1 MGTPWG
7 PYSSPRP
14 LLILT
19 SAGGAAAKDHLT
31 PWLLD
36 GRGVLNV
43 SGWLEGKGRTF
54 APQMNICMKN
64 PWILD
69 AHIVAEWCGIRVDS
83 ELPWC
88 FGNMLV
94 VLRGSARAALGYVI
108 CFETAW
114 LWLNG
119 LSLSVFYACDTVGSV
134 VWKNTICEPFWL
146 ALYLI
151 QFWHSII
158 WIVKGKLLP
167 CDKPESFVRTI
178 HPRSMFWIVR
188 SFERNN
194 RPWCRFFFPEL
205 LPSPALPTAW
215 IQHNLVTLT
224 LTTSRC
230 FVTFFPPF
238 GRVWG
243 SSRPNP
249 PVLGGWMTT
258 WHNGPLGRWF
268 PLVIGET
275 QKGQGLPLW
284 FLVL

>member
-1 MGTPWG
+1 MGTPWA

-69 AHIVAEWCGIRVDS
+69 AHIVAEWCGIRADS
-83 ELPWC
+83 ELPSLA
-88 FGNMLV
+88 FGYASKPLVFFLNMLV
-94 VLRGSARAALGYVI
+94 VLHVSARAALGYVI

-119 LSLSVFYACDTVGSV
+119 LSLSVFYAGDTVGSV
-134 VWKNTICEPFWL
+134 VWKNAICEPFWL
-146 ALYLI
+146 ALYLR

-158 WIVKGKLLP
+158 WIVEGKFLP
-167 CDKPESFVRTI
+167 YGKPESFVRTI
-178 HPRSMFWIVR
+178 HPCSMFWIVG
-188 SFERNN
+188 SFELDN
-194 RPWCRFFFPEL
+194 RPCCRFFFPKFSHLRPYPQREY
-205 LPSPALPTAW
+205 STT
-215 IQHNLVTLT
+215 VT
-224 LTTSRC
+224 LTTSRWC
-230 FVTFFPPF
+230 HVAHRWSGV
-238 GRVWG
+238 GRTG
-243 SSRPNP
+243 QLIKNHSP
-249 PVLGGWMTT
+249 G
-258 WHNGPLGRWF
+258 
-268 PLVIGET
+268 IG
-275 QKGQGLPLW
+275 
-284 FLVL
+284 